1 MFLIIAQIFSVLLA
15 SVAISKSY
23 VDLRAKRE
31 SLSLF
36 LFWTLTW
43 IAIVG
48 VALFPNIVQF
58 LIASFGEGRT
68 GLGTFFGMGLVFLY
82 FIVYRIYTKLDR
94 IEQKLT
100 KVVQDLALREDVLP
114 RR

>member
-15 SVAISKSY
+15 GITISKSY

-36 LFWTLTW
+36 LFWTATW

-48 VALFPNIVQF
+48 IALFPNVIDI
-58 LIASFGEGRT
+58 LITSFGSGRT
-68 GLGTFFGMGLVFLY
+68 GLGTFFGMALVFLY
-82 FIVYRIYTKLDR
+82 FIVYRIYSKLERMD
-94 IEQKLT
+94 QKLT
-100 KVVQDLALREDVLP
+100 KVVQEIALRDDVIP
-114 RR
+114 GG